1 VARHHAIAATS
12 TAIRALLEN
21 AAPASEWSGA
31 SFELYQADDL
41 QSPFEGTQPRVSI
54 YLYRLLLSSVRHDR
68 GPRIGPDG
76 TRYRP
81 SIPLDLHYLVTAW
94 AADARTSQQLLG
106 WAIRVLD
113 DTPILPVGLLN
124 AYQAGVDVFAPDEC
138 VELAWQALSITD
150 LNDVWQVSQVNQ
162 TPSACYVARMVVLD
176 SDVPVGDGIPVGVRQ
191 FDYAKGAS

>member
-41 QSPFEGTQPRVSI
+41 QSPFQGTQPRVSI
-54 YLYRLLLSSVRHDR
+54 YLYRLLLSSVRRDR

-76 TRYRP
+76 ARYRP

-94 AADARTSQQLLG
+94 GADARTSQQLMG
-106 WAIRVLD
+106 WVIRVLD
-113 DTPILPVGLLN
+113 DTPILPAGLLN
-124 AYQAGVDVFAPDEC
+124 AYQAGLDVFATDES
-138 VELAWQALSITD
+138 VELVWQALSITD
-150 LNDVWQVSQVNQ
+150 LNDIWQVSQVNQ
-162 TPSACYVARMVVLD
+162 SPSACYVARMVALD
-176 SDVPVGDGIPVGVRQ
+176 SDVALGDGAPVRVRQ
-191 FDYAKGAS
+191 LHYAKGAS